1 MMPPLIP
8 LPRHLVSPFAGAELC
23 PLFGFALPPG
33 VTGPFFDEDRW
44 PFDEVIGLP
53 AYLRPNQRA
62 LDFTS
67 IVNRE
72 WRLTAKEYIAALMAP
87 RHDAVRDLAHAE
99 RTVQTLTT
107 CHGKLSELIRWF
119 KWLTE
124 QGITDLEQVTN
135 YHCTAY
141 VDFRAEKLGDD
152 GEVVADSPSTRA
164 VAMGAPIGLA
174 HYRSLFSG
182 QKLRDNLR
190 PFNGA
195 SAAGGSGRTAEL
207 GGANKVQPLSSEVQQ
222 PLLAAVLYVIGT
234 LAPHILSEA
243 EAKRQRQAAD
253 RSLTSNKHPGRR
265 AFLRNLECRVES
277 GEPLELMTPAA
288 VKDARARGLREEN
301 DPLAAVSLS
310 ALARECGTRQFY
322 GAWLPALRP
331 DLERALALVGVCA
344 PYGRNAAEVERAD
357 GQGHVAWTEP
367 LFSTELKFLVG
378 YLATACGL
386 AVAALAG
393 MRHCELG
400 ELVVGCRQP
409 PLEIAPGLFRYRL
422 AGKLIKG
429 QPLGGVRDEWVV
441 TREVYEAIEVVEQL
455 LGPDA
460 APGSSLFHP
469 VFCDTTYQ
477 NFRTWVNG
485 PAGQRLGLAPI
496 PEGAV
501 TPRALRRTLAVE
513 IAYRPGGLIAAKL
526 QLKHLSVATT
536 EGYAARPGGAQAKF
550 LAEINELEEECNI
563 GILTDVY
570 HDYQRGIMPSGP
582 GAHDLIS
589 LFTSVDG
596 RLHELSNLA
605 PQLVDSDQE
614 VVAMLTARAHTLHLG
629 TANYCWFIDPAKA
642 LCLRLAGTP
651 DADRPLAG
659 MCDSARC
666 PQATHHPCHRPV
678 WEESRQTAKVFIG
691 SLSRR
696 QKTERTRLEASM
708 ARAERVLAE
717 IDHVAAGA
725 AGKDEI

>member
-1 MMPPLIP
+1 MMPPLN
-8 LPRHLVSPFAGAELC
+8 LRPRRLVSPFAGAELC
-23 PLFGFALPPG
+23 PLFGFAVPLD

-62 LDFTS
+62 LDFTP

-141 VDFRAEKLGDD
+141 VDFWAEKLGDD

-174 HYRSLFSG
+174 QYRALFSG
-182 QKLRDNLR
+182 QKFRDDLR
-190 PFNGA
+190 PFDGA

-222 PLLAAVLYVIGT
+222 PLLAAVLYVIQT
-234 LAPHILSEA
+234 LGQHILSEA

-253 RSLTSNKHPGRR
+253 RILTSHKHPRR
-265 AFLRNLECRVES
+265 EAFLRNLERRVES

-344 PYGRNAAEVERAD
+344 PYGRRAAEVERAD
-357 GQGHVAWTEP
+357 GQGQVAWTEP

-441 TREVYEAIEVVEQL
+441 TKEVYEAIDVAEKL

-460 APGSSLFHP
+460 APGTSLFHP

-501 TPRALRRTLAVE
+501 TPRALRRSLAVE
-513 IAYRPGGLIAAKL
+513 IAYRPGGLLAAKL

-550 LAEINELEEECNI
+550 LAEINELEEERNI
-563 GILTDVY
+563 GILTGVY

-582 GAHDLIS
+582 GARDLIG

-596 RLHELSNLA
+596 RLHELSELA

-696 QKTERTRLEASM
+696 QKTERARLEASV

-717 IDHVAAGA
+717 IDQVAAGA

>member
-1 MMPPLIP
+1 MMPPLD
-8 LPRHLVSPFAGAELC
+8 PRTRRVVSPFAGTELC
-23 PLFGFALPPG
+23 PLFGFALPLD
-33 VTGPFFDEDRW
+33 VTGPYFDEDRW
-44 PFDEVIGLP
+44 PFDAVIGLP

-62 LDFTS
+62 LDFTP

-124 QGITDLEQVTN
+124 QGITDLDQVTN

-141 VDFRAEKLGDD
+141 VDFRAVKLGDG

-164 VAMGAPIGLA
+164 VAMGAAIGLA
-174 HYRSLFSG
+174 QYKELFSG
-182 QKLRDNLR
+182 QKLRDDLH
-190 PFNGA
+190 PFDGA
-195 SAAGGSGRTAEL
+195 SAAGASGRSAEL
-207 GGANKVQPLSSEVQQ
+207 GGANKVQPLASEVQQ
-222 PLLAAVLYVIGT
+222 PLLAAVLYMIQT
-234 LAPHILSEA
+234 MAPHILREA
-243 EAKRQRQAAD
+243 EAKRKRQAAD
-253 RSLTSNKHPGRR
+253 RRITATTHPGHG
-265 AFLRNLECRVES
+265 AFLRTLERRVES

-288 VKDARARGLREEN
+288 VKDARVRGLREEN
-301 DPLAAVSLS
+301 DLLAAVSLS
-310 ALARECGTRQFY
+310 ALARECGTRQFR
-322 GAWLPALRP
+322 GDWLPDLRA
-331 DLERALALVGVCA
+331 DLERTVALVGVCA
-344 PYGRNAAEVERAD
+344 PYGRHAAEVERAD

-367 LFSTELKFLVG
+367 LFSNELKFLVG

-386 AVAALAG
+386 ALAALAG

-400 ELVVGCRQP
+400 ELIVGCRQP
-409 PLEIAPGLFRYRL
+409 PQETAPGLFRYRL
-422 AGKLIKG
+422 TCKLIKG

-441 TREVYEAIEVVEQL
+441 SREVYEAIEVVEQL
-455 LGPDA
+455 LGPAA
-460 APGSSLFHP
+460 APGTSLFHP

-485 PAGQRLGLAPI
+485 SAGQRLGLAPI

-513 IAYRPGGLIAAKL
+513 IAYRPGGLLAAKL
-526 QLKHLSVATT
+526 QLKHLSVVTT

-550 LAEINELEEECNI
+550 LAEINELEEERNI

-570 HDYQRGIMPSGP
+570 RDYQRGIIPSGP
-582 GAHDLIS
+582 GARDLIS

-596 RLHELSNLA
+596 RLHELSELA
-605 PQLVDSDQE
+605 PQLVDNDLE
-614 VVAMLTARAHTLHLG
+614 VVSMLSARARTLHLG

-659 MCDSARC
+659 MCDSVRC

-696 QKTERTRLEASM
+696 QKTERARLEVSV

-717 IDHVAAGA
+717 INQAAAGA
-725 AGKDEI
+725 AGKDTI

>member
-1 MMPPLIP
+1 MMPPLN
-8 LPRHLVSPFAGAELC
+8 PRRKRVVSPFVGAQLC

-33 VTGPFFDEDRW
+33 RTGPYFDQDRW
-44 PFDEVIGLP
+44 PFDAVIGLP

-62 LDFTS
+62 LDFTP
-67 IVNRE
+67 ITHPE

-119 KWLTE
+119 RWLTE

-141 VDFRAEKLGDD
+141 VEFRGERLGND
-152 GEVVADSPSTRA
+152 GEVVADSASTRA
-164 VAMGAPIGLA
+164 VAMGAVIGLA
-174 HYRSLFSG
+174 QYRQLFSG
-182 QKLRDNLR
+182 QRFRDELR
-190 PFNGA
+190 PFDGA
-195 SAAGGSGRTAEL
+195 SAAAGSGRTAEVA
-207 GGANKVQPLSSEVQQ
+207 GANKVQPLASEVQQ
-222 PLLAAVLYVIGT
+222 PLLAAVLYMIQT
-234 LAPHILSEA
+234 LAPHILMEA
-243 EAKRQRQAAD
+243 ESKRQRQAAD
-253 RSLTSNKHPGRR
+253 RSITATKHPSRE
-265 AFLRNLECRVES
+265 AFQRNLERRVET
-277 GEPLELMTPAA
+277 GEPLELMSPLAEQGA
-288 VKDARARGLREEN
+288 QVRRLREES
-301 DPLAAVSLS
+301 DPLGAVSLS
-310 ALARECGTRQFY
+310 ALARECGTRQFR
-322 GAWLPALRP
+322 GDWLPLLRP
-331 DLERALALVGVCA
+331 DLERALALVGACA
-344 PYGRNAAEVERAD
+344 PYGRHPAEVERAD
-357 GQGHVAWTEP
+357 GKGHVAWTEP
-367 LFSTELKFLVG
+367 LFSMDLKFLVG

-409 PLEIAPGLFRYRL
+409 PQEITPGLFRYRL
-422 AGKLIKG
+422 TGKLIKG

-441 TREVYEAIEVVEQL
+441 TREIYEAIEVAEQL

-460 APGSSLFHP
+460 TPGTSLFHP

-513 IAYRPGGLIAAKL
+513 IAYRPGGLLAAKL
-526 QLKHLSVATT
+526 HLKHLSVVTT

-550 LAEINELEEECNI
+550 LAEINELEEERNI
-563 GILTDVY
+563 GILSDVY
-570 HDYQRGIMPSGP
+570 RDYQRGIMPSGP
-582 GAHDLIS
+582 GARDLIS
-589 LFTSVDG
+589 LFASVDG
-596 RLHELSNLA
+596 RLSELSERA
-605 PQLVDSDQE
+605 PHVIDNGDE
-614 VVAMLTARAHTLHLG
+614 VVAMLAARARTLHLG
-629 TANYCWFIDPAKA
+629 AANYCWFIDPAKA

-666 PQATHHPCHRPV
+666 PQATHHPCHRSV
-678 WEESRQTAKVFIG
+678 WAESRETAKVFIG

-696 QKTERTRLEASM
+696 QKSERARLEVTV

-717 IDHVAAGA
+717 IDQATAGA
-725 AGKDEI
+725 SGKEEI

>member
-1 MMPPLIP
+1 MMPPLN
-8 LPRHLVSPFAGAELC
+8 PRPRRLVSPFAGAELC
-23 PLFGFALPPG
+23 PLFGFALPLD

-67 IVNRE
+67 IVDRE

-87 RHDAVRDLAHAE
+87 LHDAVRDLAHAE

-135 YHCTAY
+135 YHCTTY
-141 VDFRAEKLGDD
+141 VDVRAEKLGDD
-152 GEVVADSPSTRA
+152 GEVVAGSPSTRA

-174 HYRSLFSG
+174 QYRALFSG
-182 QKLRDNLR
+182 QKFRADLR
-190 PFNGA
+190 PFDGA

-207 GGANKVQPLSSEVQQ
+207 GGANKVQSLASEVQQ
-222 PLLAAVLYVIGT
+222 PLLAAVLYVIKT
-234 LAPHILSEA
+234 LAPHTLSEA
-243 EAKRQRQAAD
+243 EAKRKRPAAD
-253 RSLTSNKHPGRR
+253 RSLTSHKHPKRE
-265 AFLRNLECRVES
+265 AFLRNLERRVES

-288 VKDARARGLREEN
+288 VKDARARGLRGDN

-331 DLERALALVGVCA
+331 NLERALALVGFCA
-344 PYGRNAAEVERAD
+344 PYGRHAAEVDRAD
-357 GQGHVAWTEP
+357 GQGQVAWTEP

-441 TREVYEAIEVVEQL
+441 TREVYEAIEVAERL

-460 APGSSLFHP
+460 APGTSLFHP

-513 IAYRPGGLIAAKL
+513 IAYRPGGLFAAKL

-550 LAEINELEEECNI
+550 LAEINELEEERNI

-570 HDYQRGIMPSGP
+570 RDYQRGIMPSGP
-582 GAHDLIS
+582 GARDLIS

-596 RLHELSNLA
+596 RLHELIELA

-666 PQATHHPCHRPV
+666 PQATHHSCHRPV

-696 QKTERTRLEASM
+696 QKTERARLEASV

-717 IDHVAAGA
+717 IDQVAAGS